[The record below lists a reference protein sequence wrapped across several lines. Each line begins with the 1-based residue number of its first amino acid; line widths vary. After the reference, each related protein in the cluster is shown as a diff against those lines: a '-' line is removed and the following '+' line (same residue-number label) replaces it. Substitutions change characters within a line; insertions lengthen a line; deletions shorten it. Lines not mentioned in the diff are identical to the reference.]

1 MRYQIENEYV
11 PRFTYRDQVLDVW
24 VSEDY
29 MKTQGLNAIAQL
41 NVTDE
46 DLEPCN
52 IVTFTIV
59 SGNDGGVF
67 RIDSQTGTL
76 EITRE
81 LDYDTQ
87 RKYNLTIQATNTE
100 CGERRYSAQVTV
112 CVYVVD
118 IDDEHPSFDQRL
130 YTFEFDE
137 LQQPNNFVQLSCSDT
152 DTPGAQIVYDEG
164 FPTQEYPFVV
174 NHRDGYVSTT
184 RALDYEQETSYHL
197 TFVCYNVLAP
207 SIQDTAVVKVVVN
220 PINEYLPEV
229 RPTFAFVRVN
239 YSSPEGLL
247 IASTDSSAN
256 SLVHLLATDRDHGSE
271 HGKVLF
277 TFAENRVYNE
287 YFLLDS
293 ESGNLTQSRP
303 FDFDVCSGDGVGAF
317 QLRIIVC
324 DTLQDPRRIDRCP
337 IVVIYVAIV
346 SSACTLTFLQE
357 VYTVNVSE
365 SAKIGSELVRV
376 RCEVPG
382 RGNGT
387 TLLHSIETFS
397 PDPQFAQTLR
407 FEGDHVIL
415 QEPLDYEVVQQFVVY
430 LRCSDTN
437 GQESIASVNIRVL
450 PENDIP
456 PYFEK
461 SLYSFRIHPE
471 RIDFLPFI
479 IGYVTAI
486 DEDQGMISNLTYTL
500 TLNKFTNDDSQYF
513 TFSVSDNGSVAITM
527 VDFPNQYLTVLD
539 INVSDGESTA
549 QSSILIQLITS
560 ELQDPTSSTQT
571 ADQCGMLCVVLLI
584 IVVIFMVLTV
594 LTLSTMVCVCF
605 VAKTRRMK
613 TKSALDNELA
623 IDLKE
628 YKSHISEYA
637 SLQRNCA
644 GQQPKS
650 VTNQM

>member
-1 MRYQIENEYV
+1 M
-11 PRFTYRDQVLDVW
+11 LDVW

-52 IVTFTIV
+52 IVTFTIA

-67 RIDSQTGTL
+67 RIDSQTGIL

-118 IDDEHPSFDQRL
+118 IDDEHPTFDQRL

-164 FPTQEYPFVV
+164 FPTQEYPFAV
-174 NHRDGYVSTT
+174 NHRDGYISTT
-184 RALDYEQETSYHL
+184 RALDYEQQTSYHL
-197 TFVCYNVLAP
+197 TFVCYNILAP
-207 SIQDTAVVKVVVN
+207 SIQDTAVVRVVVN

-229 RPTFAFVRVN
+229 RPTFAFVRIN

-346 SSACTLTFLQE
+346 SPACTLTFLQE

-387 TLLHSIETFS
+387 TLQHSIETFS

-407 FEGDHVIL
+407 IEGDHVIL

-437 GQESIASVNIRVL
+437 GQESIASVNVRVL

-471 RIDFLPFI
+471 QVDFLPFI

-486 DEDQGMISNLTYTL
+486 DEDQGTISNLTYTL
-500 TLNKFTNDDSQYF
+500 TLNEFTKDESQYF
-513 TFSVSDNGSVAITM
+513 TFSVSDNGPVAIIM
-527 VDFPNQYLTVLD
+527 VNFPNQDLTVLD
-539 INVSDGESTA
+539 INVSDGVSTA
-549 QSSILIQLITS
+549 QSNVLIQIITTGL
-560 ELQDPTSSTQT
+560 EAPTSSTQT
-571 ADQCGMLCVVLLI
+571 ADRCGMLCVVLLV

-594 LTLSTMVCVCF
+594 LTLATMVCVCF

-613 TKSALDNELA
+613 KTKSPLDNELA

-628 YKSHISEYA
+628 YKSHTSEYA

-644 GQQPKS
+644 EQQPKS